1 MMRLIDRLSA
11 WFPARHK
18 LTQTRKAIVLND
30 LIDSSSPGTDYF
42 VLIFLSC
49 TIATLGLIMDSPA
62 VIIGAM
68 LVAPLM
74 SPILG
79 LSMSSISGLSHL
91 FRRSLKGIIE
101 GVGLAIAL
109 SALIAYL
116 SYRLPYGKLA
126 NIPNEVLVRTH
137 PSLLD
142 LGVALAGGAA
152 AAYALAHPRLS
163 AALPGVAIS
172 TALMPP
178 VCTIGIGIAFLDS
191 SIIFGA
197 SLLFLTNFAAI
208 SFSGII
214 TFALMGFSPGKND
227 KDGRLSKSLTVTA
240 ILVISIGIL
249 LGVFTW
255 RTLSEANLYND
266 ASKAIQESISRYT
279 DARLLD
285 LSITSEEDGK
295 SIHVTL
301 RTTSDLTTAQALEIQ
316 DHLADALGSP
326 VVLELVVVPMQVINP
341 SNLTIDQD

>member
-1 MMRLIDRLSA
+1 MLRFLERLSG

-18 LTQTRKAIVLND
+18 LTQTRKTIVLND
-30 LIDSSSPGTDYF
+30 LIDSSSPNTGFF
-42 VLIFLSC
+42 VLIILSC

-79 LSMSSISGLSHL
+79 LSMASISGLSRL
-91 FRRSLKGIIE
+91 FKRSLRGVVE

-109 SALIAYL
+109 STVIAYL
-116 SYRLPYGKLA
+116 AYRLPFGDLA
-126 NIPNEVLVRTH
+126 NISNEVLSRTQ

-191 SIIFGA
+191 SIVFGA
-197 SLLFLTNFAAI
+197 SLLFLTNLAAI

-214 TFALMGFSPGKND
+214 TFALMGFSPGRND
-227 KDGRLSKSLTVTA
+227 KDSRLSRSVTITA
-240 ILVISIGIL
+240 ILVVSIGIL

-255 RTLSEANLYND
+255 RTLGEARLYNN
-266 ASKAIQESISRYT
+266 ASNAVLDSVSKFT

-285 LSITSEEDGK
+285 LSITDEGAAK
-295 SIHVTL
+295 SINVTL
-301 RTTSDLTTAQALEIQ
+301 RTSRELTAGEGLELQ
-316 DHLADALGSP
+316 DHLADTLGSP
-326 VVLELVVVPMQVINP
+326 VVLELVVIPMQVINP
-341 SNLTIDQD
+341 SKIPLD